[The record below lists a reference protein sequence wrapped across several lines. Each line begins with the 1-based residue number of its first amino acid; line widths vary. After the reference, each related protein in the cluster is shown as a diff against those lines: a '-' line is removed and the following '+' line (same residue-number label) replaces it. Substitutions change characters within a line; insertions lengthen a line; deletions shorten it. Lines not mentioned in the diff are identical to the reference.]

1 MADQIRVLVVDDIPE
16 TRDHLTKL
24 LGFESDI
31 DVVGSAASGHEALEM
46 AVRLSPDVILMDI
59 NMPDMDGIAATE
71 QLSSIAPA
79 AAVVMMSVQGE
90 ADYLR
95 RSMLAGAREF
105 LVKPFSS
112 DELTASIRQ
121 VSARERDKQSRM
133 AAVPVPVGMVAP
145 PTGRVGGSGEP
156 GVVVAVFSPKGGVGR
171 TTVAV
176 NLAVAAATELGK
188 KVVIMDGSFQF
199 GDVGVLLNLN
209 PKSKSIAD
217 LIPEI
222 DAGSLDSLDTFL
234 INHTAGI
241 RVLLAPPSPETAEM
255 ITAAGVKTVLDR
267 LRADHDLVVVD
278 CTSYFNDTTLAIL
291 DAADIILTML
301 SLEITSIKNMRLF
314 LEVAEQLGYENGK
327 VRLVL
332 NRADS
337 ALGIRVAD
345 VEHSIGRKVDET
357 IVSDGRSVV
366 YALNRGVPF
375 FLSNREAQ
383 VSQDILRL
391 AKSVV
396 GEQPRP
402 PTTTVARQ
410 PRRSRCSH
418 GDECRDSRPLGARRG
433 VGDVPPEANR
443 ERPTGCAGAPSS
455 APPPPGGELPPSGAP
470 PNVPTTGRLSSQ
482 APVRE
487 SFRDVKFRIQSRVI
501 QDLDPKLDL
510 SNQVEVRRQIEEIFG
525 KVIDEEGLALTR
537 AERVRMLEQIT
548 DEIIGLGP
556 LEPLL
561 RDETVTEVMVN
572 GPNQVYVER
581 TGKLEVTDVVFQND
595 DHVMRIIDRIV
606 APLGR
611 RIDESSP
618 MVDARL
624 PDGSRVNA
632 IIPPLSLV
640 GPCITIR
647 KFSAIPLHR
656 GRPDPVRHR

>member
-31 DVVGSAASGHEALEM
+31 DVVGSAASCREALEM
-46 AVRLSPDVILMDI
+46 AARLTPDVILMDI

-71 QLSSIAPA
+71 QLSSAVPG

-121 VSARERDKQSRM
+121 VNARERDKASRM
-133 AAVPVPVGMVAP
+133 AITSQAAAAAAGI
-145 PTGRVGGSGEP
+145 TGKRTGEAGEP
-156 GVVVAVFSPKGGVGR
+156 GLIVAVFSPKGGVGR

-188 KVVIMDGSFQF
+188 KVVLMDGSFQF

-217 LIPEI
+217 LIPEL
-222 DAGSLDSLDTFL
+222 DVGELDSIDTFL
-234 INHTAGI
+234 IDHSAGI

-255 ITAAGVKTVLDR
+255 ITANGVKKVLET
-267 LRADHDLVVVD
+267 LRRDHDLVVVD

-291 DAADIILTML
+291 DAADVILTML

-314 LEVAEQLGYENGK
+314 LEVAEQLGYEAGK

-357 IVSDGRSVV
+357 VVSDGRSVV

-391 AKSVV
+391 ARSVV
-396 GEQPRP
+396 GDRSP
-402 PTTTVARQ
+402 VA
-410 PRRSRCSH
+410 
-418 GDECRDSRPLGARRG
+418 
-433 VGDVPPEANR
+433 VPE
-443 ERPTGCAGAPSS
+443 
-455 APPPPGGELPPSGAP
+455 
-470 PNVPTTGRLSSQ
+470 VQ
-482 APVRE
+482 KPVQKK
-487 SFRDVKFRIQSRVI
+487 SKFAWR
-501 QDLDPKLDL
+501 
-510 SNQVEVRRQIEEIFG
+510 
-525 KVIDEEGLALTR
+525 
-537 AERVRMLEQIT
+537 
-548 DEIIGLGP
+548 
-556 LEPLL
+556 
-561 RDETVTEVMVN
+561 
-572 GPNQVYVER
+572 
-581 TGKLEVTDVVFQND
+581 
-595 DHVMRIIDRIV
+595 
-606 APLGR
+606 
-611 RIDESSP
+611 
-618 MVDARL
+618 
-624 PDGSRVNA
+624 
-632 IIPPLSLV
+632 
-640 GPCITIR
+640 
-647 KFSAIPLHR
+647 
-656 GRPDPVRHR
+656 

>member
-31 DVVGSAASGHEALEM
+31 DVVGAAASGQEALDM
-46 AVRLSPDVILMDI
+46 AARLSPDVILMDI

-71 QLSSIAPA
+71 QLSSTVPG

-133 AAVPVPVGMVAP
+133 AVVAP
-145 PTGRVGGSGEP
+145 APSSGTGTPGARSGDPGEP
-156 GVVVAVFSPKGGVGR
+156 GIVVAVFSPKGGVGR

-188 KVVIMDGSFQF
+188 KVVIMDASFQF

-217 LIPEI
+217 LIPEL
-222 DAGSLDSLDTFL
+222 DVGELDSIDTFL
-234 INHTAGI
+234 INHTAGV

-255 ITAAGVKTVLDR
+255 ITAAGVKKVIET
-267 LRADHDLVVVD
+267 LRRDHDLVVVD
-278 CTSYFNDTTLAIL
+278 CTAFFNDTTLAVL

-314 LEVAEQLGYENGK
+314 LEVAEQLGYESGK

-357 IVSDGRSVV
+357 VVSDGRSVV

-391 AKSVV
+391 ARSVV
-396 GEQPRP
+396 GERSETEPVDDKAQGDPEEVVVRMAMNA
-402 PTTTVARQ
+402 VAV
-410 PRRSRCSH
+410 S
-418 GDECRDSRPLGARRG
+418 
-433 VGDVPPEANR
+433 
-443 ERPTGCAGAPSS
+443 
-455 APPPPGGELPPSGAP
+455 PSG
-470 PNVPTTGRLSSQ
+470 
-482 APVRE
+482 RE
-487 SFRDVKFRIQSRVI
+487 GV
-501 QDLDPKLDL
+501 
-510 SNQVEVRRQIEEIFG
+510 
-525 KVIDEEGLALTR
+525 
-537 AERVRMLEQIT
+537 
-548 DEIIGLGP
+548 
-556 LEPLL
+556 
-561 RDETVTEVMVN
+561 
-572 GPNQVYVER
+572 
-581 TGKLEVTDVVFQND
+581 
-595 DHVMRIIDRIV
+595 
-606 APLGR
+606 
-611 RIDESSP
+611 
-618 MVDARL
+618 
-624 PDGSRVNA
+624 
-632 IIPPLSLV
+632 
-640 GPCITIR
+640 
-647 KFSAIPLHR
+647 
-656 GRPDPVRHR
+656 